1 MEITK
6 VKERNETVV
15 DFDRARIE
23 RAIEKACAVTGV
35 AVCSQFFASVTD
47 EIADH
52 LDRTF
57 FEQIPGVE
65 DIEHAV
71 EMTLADRGLFEAARA
86 YTRFR
91 AQNAAY
97 HDSSGVLE
105 NVEGR

>member
-6 VKERNETVV
+6 VKKRNETVV

-23 RAIEKACAVTGV
+23 KAIEKACAVTGV

-52 LDRTF
+52 LDKVF

-65 DIEHAV
+65 DIEQAV

-86 YTRFR
+86 YTRSR
-91 AQNAAY
+91 GKKAAY
-97 HDSSGVLE
+97 HDSI
-105 NVEGR
+105 NVESR